1 MCGSSYATPPRTPRA
16 MRCLLCPPPKRAPHE
31 PPKRARATSRQAR
44 APHILPQV
52 FGAFAAF
59 FAAFGIGAN
68 DVANAFATSVG
79 SKALTVKQACA
90 IAVVM
95 EFIGATFLGGEVV
108 KTIRKG
114 IADEEAFEDNAPLL
128 MYGCLCTI
136 FSVGIWL
143 VTACRLE
150 MPVSTTHSCVGG
162 MIGMAIAARGSDA
175 VVWFKDPDPPDK
187 PLPGGFF
194 GVVLSWFL
202 SPICSGVLA
211 ALFFLFVRTVLRSK
225 NAFQNSVR
233 VYPLLVF
240 ACVTIITLFMLMKGI
255 KSNKDIKAMEVET
268 KVGISFA
275 VGAGVAV
282 CAIPLYMM
290 CKKNIEEGKFVAP
303 PLAIEV
309 AEAAAEAAKANEAEA
324 GKSSTKDN
332 VSSTV
337 EATPESKS
345 LFDRVTSSL
354 SASMNTDVHE
364 AVINDEAT
372 LAIHK
377 NAERFDKQSEAMF
390 TYLQVF
396 SACFDALAHGANDVA
411 NAVGPFATI
420 YVLYNGGSL
429 GSKQDMGDDRYWI
442 LGLGGVGIGV
452 GLCLY
457 GSQILRAIGVKLA
470 VITPSRGFCIEM
482 GSSTVVIL
490 GAYYGLPLST
500 THCQVGATMG
510 VALLE
515 GVRGFNK
522 WVMAKTAFGWVF
534 TCVFVG
540 CLSGLLTAFGAYAPT
555 ARYPDVIMLNTSVT
569 S

>member
-1 MCGSSYATPPRTPRA
+1 

-175 VVWFKDPDPPDK
+175 VVCFKDPDPPDK

-211 ALFFLFVRTVLRSK
+211 SLFFLFVRTVLRSK

-268 KVGISFA
+268 KVGS
-275 VGAGVAV
+275 
-282 CAIPLYMM
+282 PS
-290 CKKNIEEGKFVAP
+290 P
-303 PLAIEV
+303 
-309 AEAAAEAAKANEAEA
+309 
-324 GKSSTKDN
+324 
-332 VSSTV
+332 
-337 EATPESKS
+337 
-345 LFDRVTSSL
+345 
-354 SASMNTDVHE
+354 SA
-364 AVINDEAT
+364 
-372 LAIHK
+372 
-377 NAERFDKQSEAMF
+377 
-390 TYLQVF
+390 
-396 SACFDALAHGANDVA
+396 
-411 NAVGPFATI
+411 
-420 YVLYNGGSL
+420 
-429 GSKQDMGDDRYWI
+429 
-442 LGLGGVGIGV
+442 
-452 GLCLY
+452 
-457 GSQILRAIGVKLA
+457 RASPCV
-470 VITPSRGFCIEM
+470 PSRCTFCARRTSRRA
-482 GSSTVVIL
+482 SSSRRRSPSRWLRPRPRRRRPRSRRARRRPRTKRRT
-490 GAYYGLPLST
+490 LPWRS
-500 THCQVGATMG
+500 
-510 VALLE
+510 
-515 GVRGFNK
+515 RR
-522 WVMAKTAFGWVF
+522 
-534 TCVFVG
+534 
-540 CLSGLLTAFGAYAPT
+540 
-555 ARYPDVIMLNTSVT
+555 ARRACSAA